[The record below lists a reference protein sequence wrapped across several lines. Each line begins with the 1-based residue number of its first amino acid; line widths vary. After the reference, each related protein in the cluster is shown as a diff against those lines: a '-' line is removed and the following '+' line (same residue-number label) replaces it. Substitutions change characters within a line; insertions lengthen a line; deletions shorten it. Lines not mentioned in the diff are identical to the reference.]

1 MQTCVDLFFLFKLGW
16 AWAGPSEA
24 GYFTLSDWRPLRVA
38 ASSHA
43 PCQSRG
49 HVVHD
54 SPRHVDGRLLDDAP
68 TLRCV
73 AVRKTICSRSALLI
87 SLPGLSRVINSLVT
101 HRPGAGRFC
110 SVTPRCGLCSL
121 VNHDFIN
128 NESATKY
135 HVNSELHDKTS
146 RTDWLPQIK
155 GSVGR
160 HFWMGGRARGPCFP
174 LNCHWTCRADDVL
187 FLSII
192 RQHC

>member
-1 MQTCVDLFFLFKLGW
+1 
-16 AWAGPSEA
+16 
-24 GYFTLSDWRPLRVA
+24 
-38 ASSHA
+38 
-43 PCQSRG
+43 
-49 HVVHD
+49 
-54 SPRHVDGRLLDDAP
+54 
-68 TLRCV
+68 
-73 AVRKTICSRSALLI
+73 
-87 SLPGLSRVINSLVT
+87 
-101 HRPGAGRFC
+101 
-110 SVTPRCGLCSL
+110 

-160 HFWMGGRARGPCFP
+160 HFWMGRRARGPCFP